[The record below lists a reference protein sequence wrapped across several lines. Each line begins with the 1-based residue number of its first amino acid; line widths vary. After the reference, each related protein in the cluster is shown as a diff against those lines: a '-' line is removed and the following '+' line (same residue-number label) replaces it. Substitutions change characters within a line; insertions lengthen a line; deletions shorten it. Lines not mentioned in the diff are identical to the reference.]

1 MERNK
6 LPKFRFNIYYRE
18 GQEVVVEADNA
29 EEARERV
36 MKGNFDTVGDSW
48 DAGVA
53 STPPYN
59 SKYRPNFDAEL
70 VPDEPDED

>member
-18 GQEVVVEADNA
+18 GQEVVVEADNV

-36 MKGNFDTVGDSW
+36 MEGNFDTVGDSW
-48 DAGVA
+48 DA
-53 STPPYN
+53 SDEFET
-59 SKYRPNFDAEL
+59 EL